1 MTTRMLLFTALLV
14 TSSVLYEAQAEDEDQ
29 DLSAAWDMFFM
40 EKYGGNIMGVSDY
53 GTGGESEVMG
63 KKETEKRFS
72 NFKTSFKQ
80 V

>member
-14 TSSVLYEAQAEDEDQ
+14 TSSVMYGAQAEDEE

-53 GTGGESEVMG
+53 GTGGESEVMD